1 MSVLK
6 DTLIKIR
13 PTVKPLQSWWRVE
26 LFFHLIL
33 PLTVAV
39 IVLFFFPYR
48 AQFEF
53 SSDEGVNLMKSML
66 MDNGYQLYG
75 QIWSDQPP
83 LFSYILA
90 GVMRLAGYNVAP
102 ARTLILIFTCL
113 LLWAAIQFM
122 RLTWGNGVA
131 FTSVILLFLLP
142 RFFFLSFAVM
152 IGMPAIALAMLSL
165 LFLAYWHRQR
175 KWIWLALS
183 AAILTLSVLTK
194 LFTGLLAPIF
204 LIGLVT
210 DEYYRGKAAGKTWL
224 QILFPGV
231 VWGVIFGL
239 LGLVIGLAL
248 VGWDNIPQ
256 LLQSHLAAASAPQYA
271 QTEFTLGWYLRP
283 LIPFLV
289 LSILGATLTIQRK
302 SWLSLYLVA
311 WAGLAYALLAGHT
324 PVWDHHQLLITIPA
338 AMMAAI
344 AVYEI
349 VYRQILV
356 QSIIKPLMLNFA
368 SLLIVLSLVTF
379 IGYFFPFQIREP
391 FNYLSLKP
399 VLNVSDLYLGPNY
412 DKILRVVFKYAPK
425 TEWMVTDLPM
435 FAYRAGLLVPPN
447 LAVITSKRY
456 TSGLITEDEIV
467 QTIKDYQPGI
477 ILLGRFEYPMVKTSL
492 TRDYQLVY
500 EADQADLFIRKDLIR

>member
-6 DTLIKIR
+6 DTSIKIM
-13 PTVKPLQSWWRVE
+13 PTAKPLQSRWLVE

-33 PLTVAV
+33 PLTLVV

-66 MDNGYQLYG
+66 MDNGYHLYG

-83 LFSYILA
+83 LFSYLLA
-90 GVMRLAGYNVAP
+90 GVMRIAGYNVAP
-102 ARTLILIFTCL
+102 ARALVLIFTCL

-122 RLTWGNGVA
+122 RLAWGNGVA
-131 FTSVILLFLLP
+131 LTSAILLFLLP
-142 RFFFLSFAVM
+142 RFFFLSYAVM

-175 KWIWLALS
+175 NWVWLALS
-183 AAILTLSVLTK
+183 AAALTFSVLTK

-204 LIGLVT
+204 LIGLAA

-224 QILFPGV
+224 QILFPSV
-231 VWGVIFGL
+231 IWGVIFGL

-248 VGWDNIPQ
+248 VGVDHIPQ
-256 LLQSHLAAASAPQYA
+256 LLQSHLAATGAPEYA
-271 QTEFTLGWYLRP
+271 QAEYTLGWYLRP
-283 LIPFLV
+283 LIPFLA
-289 LSILGATLTIQRK
+289 LSLVGAILSVQRK
-302 SWLSLYLVA
+302 SWLSLYLAA
-311 WAGLAYALLAGHT
+311 WSVLAYVLLAGHT

-338 AMMAAI
+338 AMLAAI

-349 VYRQILV
+349 IYRQILV
-356 QSIIKPLMLNFA
+356 QSILKPLKLSFA
-368 SLLIVLSLVTF
+368 SALIVLSLVTF
-379 IGYFFPFQIREP
+379 IAYFFPFQNREP
-391 FNYLSLKP
+391 FNYLSPKP
-399 VLNVSDLYLGPNY
+399 ALNVSDLYLGPNY

-425 TEWMVTDLPM
+425 TDWMVTDLPM
-435 FAYRAGLLVPPN
+435 FAYRAGLLDPPN

-467 QTIKDYQPGI
+467 QTIQKYQPGMV
-477 ILLGRFEYPMVKTSL
+477 LLGRFEYPVVKSSL
-492 TRDYQLVY
+492 TADYQLVY
-500 EADQADLFIRKDLIR
+500 EADLADLFIRKDLLR